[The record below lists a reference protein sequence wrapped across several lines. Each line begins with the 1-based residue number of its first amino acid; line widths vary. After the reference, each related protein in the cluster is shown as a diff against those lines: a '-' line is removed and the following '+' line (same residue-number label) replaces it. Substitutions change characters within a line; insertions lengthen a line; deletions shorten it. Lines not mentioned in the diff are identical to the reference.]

1 MAAGTYLGHALKV
14 DEPSVEALKAL
25 GLLVVDVNEPPL
37 QMLRAD
43 LQLLERGRSFA
54 RSSRVRNGRLA
65 QVRDRG

>member
-1 MAAGTYLGHALKV
+1 MAVGTYLGHSLKV
-14 DEPSVEALKAL
+14 GEPSVEALETL

-43 LQLLERGRSFA
+43 LQLLERGRSVA
-54 RSSRVRNGRLA
+54 RSSRVRNGHLA